1 MNHFDTPRSISLRKF
16 LAKEAD
22 RIVGLSI
29 EPDGVFIY
37 TDTAEWHDD
46 AGSGTFRG
54 DSETDAIRKFYER
67 VQPSEARA
75 ARLKAEIAALAQ
87 LQQVEPRRR
96 ARKAGSPRGQL
107 LAKKIAR
114 LR

>member
-1 MNHFDTPRSISLRKF
+1 MNHFDTPRSKSLQKF
-16 LAKEAD
+16 LVKEAD

-54 DSETDAIRKFYER
+54 DNETDAIAKFYAR
-67 VQPSEARA
+67 VQPSEARS
-75 ARLKAEIAALAQ
+75 ARLKEEIRQLAA
-87 LQQVEPRRR
+87 
-96 ARKAGSPRGQL
+96 SY
-107 LAKKIAR
+107 
-114 LR
+114 